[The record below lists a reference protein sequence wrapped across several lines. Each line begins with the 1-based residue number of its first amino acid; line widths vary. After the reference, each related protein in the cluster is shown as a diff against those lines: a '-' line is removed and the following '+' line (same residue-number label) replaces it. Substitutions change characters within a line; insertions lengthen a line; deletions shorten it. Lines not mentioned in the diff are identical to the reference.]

1 MNERYSFIAENSK
14 QFSVRKMAE
23 IVKVSTSGYYDWLK
37 REASPRMVENEKIYH
52 DIEEIFLASR
62 RADGAR
68 RIARKLSKLYGRPI
82 NRKRVQRLMNE
93 NGLVPKGRKKFVVTT
108 DSTNTVKVFPNLL
121 KRDFTAEARNMKMVS
136 DTTYI
141 YTKEGWLYLAAL
153 MDLYG
158 RKIVGMAVSEHNDEK
173 LVIAALKDVQR
184 RQGRKKLEGCILH
197 SDRGSTYAS
206 NEYIKLIKDLKMRG
220 SMSRKGN
227 CWDNAPIES
236 FWGRMKVEWLEK
248 VYETRQNATNDIYEY
263 IWSYYNRSRLHSTN
277 GYRTP
282 EEVYSGKAAA

>member
-1 MNERYSFIAENSK
+1 MNGRYSFIAEHSK
-14 QFSVRKMAE
+14 EFSVRKMAE
-23 IVKVSTSGYYDWLK
+23 IEKVSTSGYYDWLK

-62 RADGAR
+62 RAYGAR
-68 RIARKLSKLYGRPI
+68 RIASELTRIYGRPI

-93 NGLVPKGRKKFVVTT
+93 NGLVPKGKKKFVVTT
-108 DSTNTVKVFPNLL
+108 DSSKTTTVFPNLL
-121 KRDFTAEARNMKMVS
+121 KRDFTAESRNVKMVS

-141 YTKEGWLYLAAL
+141 YTREGWLYLAAI

-158 RKIVGMAVSEHNDEK
+158 RKIVGMAVSEHNDED

-184 RQGRKKLEGCILH
+184 RLGRKRLEGCILH

-206 NEYIKLIKDLKMRG
+206 TRYIKLIEDLKMKG

-248 VYETRQNATNDIYEY
+248 VYETRQDAIDDIYEY
-263 IWSYYNRSRLHSTN
+263 IWSYYNRSRLHSSN

-282 EEVYSGKAAA
+282 EETYSCTTAA

>member
-1 MNERYSFIAENSK
+1 MNERYSFIAEHSK
-14 QFSVRKMAE
+14 QFSIRKMAE
-23 IVKVSTSGYYDWLK
+23 IEKVSTSGYYDWVK

-52 DIEEIFLASR
+52 DIEEIFLSSR
-62 RADGAR
+62 RSYGAR
-68 RIARKLSKLYGRPI
+68 RIAKELTKIYGKPI
-82 NRKRVQRLMNE
+82 NRKRVQRLMKE
-93 NGLVPKGRKKFVVTT
+93 NGLIPKGKKRFVVTT
-108 DSTNTVKVFPNLL
+108 DSSKTVTVFPNLL
-121 KRDFTAEARNMKMVS
+121 KRDFTAEAKNMKMVS

-141 YTKEGWLYLAAL
+141 YTKEGWLYLAAI

-158 RKIVGMAVSEHNDEK
+158 RKIVGMAVSEHNDGE

-206 NEYIKLIKDLKMRG
+206 NEYIKLIKDLKMIG

-236 FWGRMKVEWLEK
+236 FWGRMKVEWLSK
-248 VYETRQNATNDIYEY
+248 VYETRQDAIDDIYEY